1 MKVTVLTL
9 FPELIQAAVG
19 TSITGRALASG
30 VFDLETIDIRAFAIN
45 SYGKV
50 DDYCF
55 GGGTGMLMMCQP
67 VFDAHRK
74 ALESSPG
81 SARKT
86 IYLSPKGPVFH
97 QKKAVELSGLDHLIL
112 LCGHYEGVDQRVL
125 DEIVDEELS
134 IGDFVLT
141 GGELAACVV
150 IDAVARLIEG
160 VLPNEDA
167 YSRESHMAGLLE
179 YPQYTRPAE
188 WHGMRVPDVLLSGHH
203 ANIVKWQDRAAL
215 VETCRKRPDMFDQ
228 LKLDADAYAAL
239 ATDLAADLA
248 TDQSAEPDV
257 EQAAD
262 LDADQSDELEA
273 AFDAKRK
280 SDLPEQS
287 ANT

>member
-9 FPELIQAAVG
+9 FPDLIQAAVG
-19 TSITGRALASG
+19 TSITGRALSSG
-30 VFDLETIDIRAFAIN
+30 VFELETIDIRDFAVN
-45 SYGKV
+45 AYGKV
-50 DDYCF
+50 DDACF

-67 VFDAHRK
+67 VFDAHKR
-74 ALESSPG
+74 ALENSPG
-81 SARKT
+81 PARKT
-86 IYLSPKGPVFH
+86 LFLSPKGAVFH
-97 QKKAVELSGLDHLIL
+97 QRKATELSGLDHLIL
-112 LCGHYEGVDQRVL
+112 LCGHYEGIDQRVL

-188 WHGMRVPDVLLSGHH
+188 WHGRRVPDVLLSGHH
-203 ANIVKWQDRAAL
+203 SNIVKWQERTAL
-215 VETCRKRPDMFDQ
+215 LETCRKRPDMFDR

-239 ATDLAADLA
+239 ATDLAAERMSNP
-248 TDQSAEPDV
+248 T
-257 EQAAD
+257 
-262 LDADQSDELEA
+262 
-273 AFDAKRK
+273 
-280 SDLPEQS
+280 EQS
-287 ANT
+287 EKT